1 MVFKPFFPPSAEITS
16 QLIRRMGQRRALT
29 LLEEAGAAPSSE
41 PDEDAEMSDELLTS
55 IVEAL
60 SSEPESNPAAD
71 WQDQRWL
78 SEVIYH
84 FLGFQAGRARR
95 GGRNEF
101 SSADIVEGMR
111 DGLGLYEE
119 SDLPYLEQLANE
131 FFFWLGEQNGSYTAG
146 WGVITRTYYD
156 PNVFRLEPL
165 AKSASLEALREQCRT
180 TTV

>member
-1 MVFKPFFPPSAEITS
+1 MAFKPFFPPSAEITS

-29 LLEEAGAAPSSE
+29 LLEEAGATPSE
-41 PDEDAEMSDELLTS
+41 PGDEVETSDELLTS

-60 SSEPESNPAAD
+60 SSEPESDPAAD

-101 SSADIVEGMR
+101 SSTDIVEGMR

-119 SDLPYLEQLANE
+119 SDLPFLEQLVEE
-131 FFFWLGEQNGSYTAG
+131 FFFWLGEQNGTYTAG
-146 WGVITRTYYD
+146 WGVIARDDYD

-165 AKSASLEALREQCRT
+165 TKPASLEALREQCRT